1 MKRPPRNKPSVIDSR
16 NSIAPATSSGLPKRP
31 IGTPKRERAS
41 LSLPTGLFARNN
53 AVSVGPGE
61 TAFTVIPPAAS
72 SRAQLRVKL
81 TSAAFAAA

>member
-1 MKRPPRNKPSVIDSR
+1 M
-16 NSIAPATSSGLPKRP
+16 
-31 IGTPKRERAS
+31 
-41 LSLPTGLFARNN
+41 FARNN

-61 TAFTVIPPAAS
+61 TAFTVIPPAAR